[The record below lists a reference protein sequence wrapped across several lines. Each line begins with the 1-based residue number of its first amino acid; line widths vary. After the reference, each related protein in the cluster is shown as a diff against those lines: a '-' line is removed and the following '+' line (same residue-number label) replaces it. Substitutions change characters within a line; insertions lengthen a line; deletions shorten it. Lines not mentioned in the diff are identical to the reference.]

1 MPNSMTLPNEFI
13 HAVTADD
20 IPQDVLHHARR
31 NMLDLIGV
39 WAAGSH
45 TRASLIARNHAARH
59 HQSLSDAVKMPFD
72 GRQVSISGAAFA
84 GATTIDSIDAH
95 DGHESCKGH
104 AGAALLPTLIALVGD
119 HPDCGLDEFLT
130 TLVIGYEVAI
140 RAGLTLHATVS
151 DYHSSGAWNSIG
163 CAAMGAR
170 VRGYDTQ
177 TTRHALGIA
186 EYFGPRAQMMRCIDH
201 PSMVKDSSG
210 WGAMVGANA
219 ICLAEDGFTG
229 APAILCEAE
238 EAQEYWQDLGSNWR
252 IRETNFKV
260 HPVCRWAQPAI
271 EACLDLMREKSI
283 APEQIEKIL
292 VSTFHEATR
301 LSAKRVS
308 TCDEVQYNLPIP
320 VALAI
325 LKGKIAPGD
334 LNEEH
339 LNNPNVLTLADRIQF
354 AERESYNQ
362 VFPGTRIADVTLTL
376 KDGNIHQSNPT
387 VARGNFDAALSDDE
401 VLDKFRA
408 YSRDSLSPVQ
418 IAGFASLLVTAPSDI
433 NFRDIISTLINQPS
447 DTTKIS

>member
-1 MPNSMTLPNEFI
+1 MPKIVNLSDDFI
-13 HAVTADD
+13 HGLTVDD
-20 IPQDVLHHARR
+20 IPEDVLDHARR
-31 NMLDLIGV
+31 NLVDLIAV

-45 TRASLIARNHAARH
+45 TKASHIACNHSARY
-59 HQSLSDAVKMPFD
+59 HQSLSDAVTMPFD
-72 GRQVSISGAAFA
+72 GRKVSISGAAFS

-104 AGAALLPTLIALVGD
+104 AGAALLPTLIAFVGD
-119 HPDCGLDEFLT
+119 QPECHLNEFLT
-130 TLVIGYEVAI
+130 TLIIGYEVAI

-163 CAAMGAR
+163 CAAMGSR
-170 VRGYDTQ
+170 VRGFNLE

-238 EAQEYWQDLGSNWR
+238 EARANWQDLGDTWR
-252 IRETNFKV
+252 IRETNFKA

-271 EACLDLMREKSI
+271 EACLNVMKTNSI
-283 APEQIEKIL
+283 TADQIDGIL

-301 LSAKRVS
+301 LSASRVS
-308 TCDEVQYNLPIP
+308 SCDEVQYNLPIP

-325 LKGKIAPGD
+325 LKGRIDPTD
-334 LNEEH
+334 LDEDK
-339 LNNPNVLTLADRIQF
+339 LDDPDVLDLADRIQF
-354 AERESYNQ
+354 AERESYNK
-362 VFPGTRIADVTLTL
+362 VFPGERIADVKLSL
-376 KDGNIHQSNPT
+376 KDGSIHQSDPT
-387 VARGNFDAALSDDE
+387 VARGNFDAPLTNRE
-401 VLDKFRA
+401 VSDKFRL
-408 YSRDSLSPVQ
+408 YCNDSLSSRQ
-418 IAGFASLLVTAPSDI
+418 IEDFTSLL
-433 NFRDIISTLINQPS
+433 STPPIQMSLQNIVSVLLNQPS
-447 DTTKIS
+447 INIKSS